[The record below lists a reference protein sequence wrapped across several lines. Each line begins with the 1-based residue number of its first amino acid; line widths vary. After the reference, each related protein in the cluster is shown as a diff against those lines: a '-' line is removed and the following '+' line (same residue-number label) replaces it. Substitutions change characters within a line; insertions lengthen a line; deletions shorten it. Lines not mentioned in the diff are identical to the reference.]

1 MLSDAPNHVAS
12 DDNDDREWDKN
23 ADASEL
29 RLEADVDISC
39 ITGVFSSA
47 DDEGRWREWRSVSFN
62 TFLCVGRGGGGYM
75 IVFGGGGG
83 GGGDATA
90 SNRGGGGRKSLSFA
104 PL

>member
-1 MLSDAPNHVAS
+1 MSSDAPNHVAS

-29 RLEADVDISC
+29 RLEADVDVSC
-39 ITGVFSSA
+39 IAGVFSST
-47 DDEGRWREWRSVSFN
+47 DDEGRWRECRSVSLN

-104 PL
+104 SL